1 MNNSSKNINIPVD
14 EIVVIMGINDAEIL
28 VNFKFND
35 FMIELHFITFSENI
49 KLIDNFIK
57 EYQLSNDEHVG
68 WCNTC

>member
-14 EIVVIMGINDAEIL
+14 EIVVLMGINDAEIL
-28 VNFKFND
+28 VNFKFNE

-57 EYQLSNDEHVG
+57 EYQLSKDEHVG
-68 WCNTC
+68 CCNTC